1 MARFGGNEF
10 TGFSVPLVFEGR
22 YFVMEPGNPPLMIR
36 SNLPNSPGPPP
47 KVDELIAES
56 RVDVE

>member
-22 YFVMEPGNPPLMIR
+22 YFIMEPGD
-36 SNLPNSPGPPP
+36 PP
-47 KVDELIAES
+47 KLTVVYEKDGEPIFEVLK
-56 RVDVE
+56 